1 MATNPTA
8 TATAAEAAAML
19 RALEL
24 AIEGP
29 RSGPNPRVG
38 CVLLDSTGTTLAEGF
53 HAGSG
58 TPHAEVVAL
67 NNLRAAGLDSAG
79 LTAVVSL
86 EPCAHTGKTGPCAD
100 ALLEAGISRVVYSVS
115 DPGAHSGGGAAK
127 LRDAGVSVVSGVEEE
142 AGRAVVERWLF
153 ATTAERPWVTLKW
166 AMSLDG
172 RAAAADGTSQWI
184 TGPGTREMVHRNRS
198 EHDVIVVG
206 TTTALVDNPSLTAR
220 DVAGDL
226 YPTQP
231 LAVVVGNRDVPADA
245 VVRSHPGGFHHHSS
259 HNLDEL
265 LEYLFAEGK
274 RSVYVEGGPTLAS
287 AFLSAGLVN
296 ECHITLGPLLLGGPH
311 TALHD
316 LGISTMSEALA
327 LEIRDLTRSGDD
339 IVVTARP
346 ASKGH

>member
-1 MATNPTA
+1 MATNHTA

-24 AIEGP
+24 ATQGP
-29 RSGPNPRVG
+29 LSGPNPRVG

-67 NNLRAAGLDSAG
+67 TNLRTAGFDPAD

-86 EPCAHTGKTGPCAD
+86 EPCAHTGKTGPCVD
-100 ALLEAGISRVVYSVS
+100 ALLEAGIARVVYSVS
-115 DPGAHSGGGAAK
+115 DPGAHSGGGATK
-127 LRDAGVSVVSGVEEE
+127 LEDAGVSVVGGVEQD
-142 AGRAVVERWLF
+142 AGTAIVERWLF
-153 ATTAERPWVTLKW
+153 STTTQRPWVTLKW

-184 TGPGTREMVHRNRS
+184 TGPGTREIVHRNRS
-198 EHDVIVVG
+198 EHDVIAVG
-206 TTTALVDNPSLTAR
+206 TTTALVDDPSLTAR

-226 YPTQP
+226 YPEQP
-231 LAVVVGNRDVPADA
+231 MAVVVGNRDIPADA
-245 VVRSHPGGFHHHSS
+245 VMRSHPGGFHHHKS

-265 LEYLFAEGK
+265 LDYLFAEGK

-287 AFLSAGLVN
+287 AFLGAGLVN
-296 ECHITLGPLLLGGPH
+296 ECHITMGPVILGGPH

-316 LGISTMSEALA
+316 LGISTMSDALA
-327 LEIRDLTRSGDD
+327 LEIRDLTRIGDD